1 MVFGDKRDP
10 KSDDEGGLL
19 PEMLRRAVERSV
31 QAVLQTEDESKKL
44 LGALLPRE
52 LVQNVVQT
60 ALQAVDVTKREAVEI
75 VGKEMRQ
82 FLDQINLSD
91 EIRKVL
97 TSVTFEIKTEV
108 RFVPNEDGTLRS
120 EVTSS
125 AAPRRAATAATRTAK
140 GRKAAQ
146 RKGSQAAAGAGKG
159 APRSPVGN
167 GERSRPAAQPR
178 KGVSEAVQEAGR
190 VGAQAIATTRSRVRR
205 VVESLAD
212 GVAELAPDGEDDA

>member
-10 KSDDEGGLL
+10 KGEDEGGLL

-31 QAVLQTEDESKKL
+31 HAVLQTDDEPKKL

-52 LVQNVVQT
+52 LVHNVMQT

-125 AAPRRAATAATRTAK
+125 AVPRKASARKASTAK
-140 GRKAAQ
+140 AA
-146 RKGSQAAAGAGKG
+146 KSKPAKAAAGRAK
-159 APRSPVGN
+159 AARRP
-167 GERSRPAAQPR
+167 ERSAVAAQSR
-178 KGVSEAVQEAGR
+178 KAVSDAVQEAGR
-190 VGAQAIATTRSRVRR
+190 VGVQAIASTRSRVRR

-212 GVAELAPDGEDDA
+212 GVADLAPDGDGPA